1 MPKKNSGKKQKSLSW
16 YKQKA
21 WTEFSRMIRLE
32 AVDLKTG
39 LVSCVT
45 CSRKALWNDGMQA
58 GHFIDGRYNSV
69 IFYER
74 GVHVQCYACN
84 IIYNGRKDEYFL
96 YMEKSY
102 GREEIDKQMR
112 MKWENVSF
120 TRDQLEDMRK
130 EFKRRADAAEVRLN
144 Q

>member
-96 YMEKSY
+96 FMEKSY

>member
-1 MPKKNSGKKQKSLSW
+1 MPKKSSGKKQKSLSW

-130 EFKRRADAAEVRLN
+130 EFKRRADAAEARLN

>member
-96 YMEKSY
+96 FMEKSY
-102 GREEIDKQMR
+102 GRDEIDKQMR

-130 EFKRRADAAEVRLN
+130 EFKRRADAAEARLN